1 MTREQVKEIM
11 PYIQAF
17 VDGKT
22 VQRQVKD
29 SDENNWIDMVDELTF
44 ATQTFNYRIKPE
56 PTYRPFKSAEECWQ
70 EMQKHQPFG
79 WVSDKNEE
87 RKSYTLLTT
96 VSYGDNCTIGPYCG
110 WNLDKLFEVF
120 VFADGAPFGMED
132 EIKEKEI

>member
-29 SDENNWIDMVDELTF
+29 SDENKWIDMVDVLTF
-44 ATQTFNYRIKPE
+44 STQTFNYRIKPE

-79 WVSDKNEE
+79 WVKDKNTGIYKLMTLIGNGEYDYVVGIECGFSLE
-87 RKSYTLLTT
+87 RIFEYYT
-96 VSYGDNCTIGPYCG
+96 
-110 WNLDKLFEVF
+110 
-120 VFADGAPFGMED
+120 FADGTPFGMENV
-132 EIKEKEI
+132 IKEEKL